1 MASKSQ
7 RVMALTLA
15 VLFLATTVATGAI
28 VIWQVRE
35 ENKAKQFS
43 DTSSGNNS
51 PSTIEQANEQLNQ
64 QENPNMLEGTQLAN
78 FSPSTERIQSL
89 QVIDTTEGTG
99 PEVKKGDN
107 ITAHYTGA
115 LVSSGKIFQSSLDSG
130 SPFSATVLTSA
141 EAPDGRG
148 LIEGWV
154 EGIPGMKVGGTRRL
168 IIPATKAYGPG
179 GSPPSIPGDADLV
192 FDIQLVS
199 IN

>member
-35 ENKAKQFS
+35 ENKAKRATDSSS
-43 DTSSGNNS
+43 DDNS
-51 PSTIEQANEQLNQ
+51 PSTINQSNETLNQ

-78 FSPSTERIQSL
+78 FTPSAERVQAV

-99 PEVKKGDN
+99 PEVKKGDT

-115 LVSSGKIFQSSLDSG
+115 LVESGKIFQSSLDSG
-130 SPFSATVLTSA
+130 SPFNATVLTSA
-141 EAPDGRG
+141 ESPDGRG

-168 IIPATKAYGPG
+168 IIPAAKAYGPG

-192 FDIQLVS
+192 FDIQLISV
-199 IN
+199 N